1 MEPLGGIISELGRT
15 QYNLGA
21 VVLTLKAMGL
31 SLGFWIVTLCLTTR
45 VKGPFFFLKKKKEK
59 YRFFNT
65 NYPREYRQK
74 LSNLLSKLIVSS
86 RLILIDIL
94 L

>member
-45 VKGPFFFLKKKKEK
+45 VKGPFFFLKKKKRNKFLIRITRENIVK
-59 YRFFNT
+59 S
-65 NYPREYRQK
+65 YPTYFQS
-74 LSNLLSKLIVSS
+74 L
-86 RLILIDIL
+86 
-94 L
+94 